1 MIHHPGLCVHEGALW
16 LVSWAAEETFDLK
29 DHTLRLCCHGNS
41 TMGEEDGFSHAV
53 CVCVCEVAAS
63 HRHRRRAKIRLWWK
77 ELQWLHFP
85 ECPSALASF
94 LLPCASFGAFG
105 MASAGSLQ
113 LDAEWNHMCSLLS
126 FKQTRAV
133 SNVSNV
139 QSLFSLRGRE
149 RWVMGGQW
157 IDALLELSAD
167 FTLNALPLSI
177 TSAQSLPR
185 FQKTSKNS
193 FLCLLVWPRRML
205 GQEESPV
212 RSCSTVMDEIFA
224 TQRWGFNT
232 VGRKAFE
239 TVLRYDTRTHVSEGF
254 HQQPYRHGR
263 RNEGYIQRKWR

>member
-1 MIHHPGLCVHEGALW
+1 MLAPVRQITDDTSSRTVCTWGCALIGQLSCRGNFRSEGPHVTPVLPWQQHDGGGRW
-16 LVSWAAEETFDLK
+16 LLTCS
-29 DHTLRLCCHGNS
+29 
-41 TMGEEDGFSHAV
+41 V

-149 RWVMGGQW
+149 RWVMGG
-157 IDALLELSAD
+157 
-167 FTLNALPLSI
+167 PR
-177 TSAQSLPR
+177 QSDSGSTR
-185 FQKTSKNS
+185 
-193 FLCLLVWPRRML
+193 
-205 GQEESPV
+205 
-212 RSCSTVMDEIFA
+212 CSSY
-224 TQRWGFNT
+224 QRIS
-232 VGRKAFE
+232 
-239 TVLRYDTRTHVSEGF
+239 H
-254 HQQPYRHGR
+254 
-263 RNEGYIQRKWR
+263 